1 MNENES
7 TVSDPADAAKSFS
20 GPVPQNVPPAMP
32 GMVRSGMGPPPGG
45 MPPRMPAP
53 PGGEQCVLSE
63 LKLNLCV
70 CSASHHFNLN
80 YVHK

>member
-1 MNENES
+1 VNENDS

-32 GMVRSGMGPPPGG
+32 GMVRPGMGPPPG

-53 PGGEQCVLSE
+53 PGGE
-63 LKLNLCV
+63 
-70 CSASHHFNLN
+70 
-80 YVHK
+80 